1 MSADHRKPAL
11 AFVVLALV
19 AATIVCVQRAD
30 AQTARF
36 FAAFVGG
43 AVEIHGSVPAPAT
56 FVGSD
61 GARPGTIGSAFEALA
76 SGDRVT
82 GSTRVDGAPFGKV
95 EGAVFRD
102 DSTELSRDHRAR
114 PGKKADSAP
123 RRGDREKARHD
134 RGRGNGLGALVKAEK
149 SLQGAVEGAARG
161 FGPAR
166 RSAED
171 VPAAAHRGLGKVERR
186 LRRFVERGKGP
197 R

>member
-43 AVEIHGSVPAPAT
+43 AVEIHGSVPAPAA
-56 FVGSD
+56 FLGSD
-61 GARPGTIGSAFEALA
+61 RAGQGTIGSAFEALA
-76 SGDRVT
+76 SRDRVT
-82 GSTRVDGAPFGKV
+82 GSTRLDGAPFGRV
-95 EGAVFRD
+95 EGTVLHGE
-102 DSTELSRDHRAR
+102 SGELSRDHRAR
-114 PGKKADSAP
+114 PVKKADSAA
-123 RRGDREKARHD
+123 RRGGGEKTRHD

-149 SLQGAVEGAARG
+149 SLQGAVEGAVRG
-161 FGPAR
+161 LGAAR
-166 RSAED
+166 RTAED
-171 VPAAAHRGLGKVERR
+171 VPAAAHRGLGKEMRR
-186 LRRFVERGKGP
+186 LRRSGERGHGP